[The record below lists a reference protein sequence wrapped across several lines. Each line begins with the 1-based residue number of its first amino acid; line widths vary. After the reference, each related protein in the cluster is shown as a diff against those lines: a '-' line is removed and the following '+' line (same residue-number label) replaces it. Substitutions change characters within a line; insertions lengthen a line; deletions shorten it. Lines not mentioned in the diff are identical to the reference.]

1 MVLKKY
7 LIGILSLVFF
17 LSLFSIN
24 ILAQEEEEMTE
35 EEWEAEMNRLRAR
48 KQALE
53 QEISTL
59 RSDVDNLNTME
70 IKDFEECMNELYALV
85 GATKADVD
93 NFRKA
98 VNELDGKVK
107 RKEGPKADRQT
118 DLDALKIN
126 KISALPEFFDKVH
139 NQMQR
144 SLDAWVEEAQ
154 EIMYTVVRGDHLWG
168 IAGKQEHFGN
178 SFAWPVLYQSNRDQI
193 KDPDLIYPNQIFK
206 VPKLT
211 EEEKSK
217 YEKLRTNYKPAP
229 VQ

>member
-24 ILAQEEEEMTE
+24 IIAQDEEMTE

-53 QEISTL
+53 QEINTL

-85 GATKADVD
+85 GATKTDVD
-93 NFRKA
+93 NFRRA
-98 VNELDGKVK
+98 VSELDGKIK

-118 DLDALKIN
+118 DLNALKMN

-144 SLDAWVEEAQ
+144 SLDAWVEEPQ

-168 IAGKQEHFGN
+168 IAGKPQHLGN
-178 SFAWPVLYQSNRDQI
+178 SFAWPVIYQANRDQI

-206 VPKLT
+206 IPKLT
-211 EEEKSK
+211 EEEKAK
-217 YEKLRTNYKPAP
+217 YEKLRANYKPAP

>member
-1 MVLKKY
+1 LKKY
-7 LIGILSLVFF
+7 LVGILSLVFF
-17 LSLFSIN
+17 LSLFSLN
-24 ILAQEEEEMTE
+24 IIAQEEEMTD

-59 RSDVDNLNTME
+59 RSDIDNLNTME
-70 IKDFEECMNELYALV
+70 IKDFDECMNELYALV

-98 VNELDGKVK
+98 VNELDGRIK
-107 RKEGPKADRQT
+107 RKEGPKADRQK
-118 DLDALKIN
+118 DLNALKMN

-144 SLDAWVEEAQ
+144 SLDAWVEEPQ
-154 EIMYTVVRGDHLWG
+154 EIMYTVVKGDHLWG
-168 IAGKQEHFGN
+168 IAGKSQHFGN
-178 SFAWPVLYQSNRDQI
+178 SFAWPVLYQANRDQI
-193 KDPDLIYPNQIFK
+193 KDPDLIYPNQVFK

-217 YEKLRTNYKPAP
+217 YEKLRSNYKPAP